1 MSAAEIEA
9 LLTPELREWVSAHR
23 ADDPHRLAL
32 QKHPPGFPAA
42 LAVGQVALLQKA
54 AAKLPK
60 MVAAQCILT
69 QRAYE
74 QSTSEVLSSQKPW
87 GKGAKALDLTCGLG
101 CDSFAIAG
109 MYDALMSLEPNPELA
124 KIVEF
129 NAGLLG
135 IQNITLVNQSAEDF
149 LSGYD
154 GPQFDLIYADPDR
167 RDATGKRVFGLQ
179 DCQPNVL
186 ELMPLLRKHG
196 KRILIK
202 ASPMVDLKA
211 IQNQFAQDVF
221 VWVLSEANEC
231 KEILIEPDPLAAGT
245 GAIFVRKGNS
255 GKVMSTMEARFI
267 PTWDAND
274 QAAYILECD
283 VALYV
288 AGLAFVCMDN
298 AELRGGML
306 SPEGYY
312 YSLDDDPEFHGHRY
326 KILADWPL
334 KPQAI
339 KAGLKARGIQKVQYS
354 KRDFDLPLEQVRKQI
369 GLPEGGEYF
378 LLLTRYGE
386 KGRWAF
392 FAERLV

>member
-1 MSAAEIEA
+1 

-23 ADDPHRLAL
+23 ADDAHRLAL
-32 QKHPPGFPAA
+32 QKHSPGFPTA

-54 AAKLPK
+54 AAKLPN

-101 CDSFAIAG
+101 CDSFAIARH
-109 MYDALMSLEPNPELA
+109 YDTLTSLEPNPELA
-124 KIVEF
+124 KIVKF
-129 NAGLLG
+129 NADLLG
-135 IQNITLVNQSAEDF
+135 IQNITLVNQTAEDF
-149 LSGYD
+149 LSRYD

-167 RDATGKRVFGLQ
+167 RDAKGKRVFGLE
-179 DCQPNVL
+179 DCQPNVIAL
-186 ELMPLLRKHG
+186 LPLLRKHG
-196 KRILIK
+196 KRMLIK

-211 IQNQFAQDVF
+211 IQKQFPEGVF
-221 VWVLSEANEC
+221 VCVLSEANEC
-231 KEILIEPDPLAAGT
+231 KEILIEPDPLAPGT
-245 GAIFVRKGNS
+245 GAIIVRKGIPR
-255 GKVMSTMEARFI
+255 KMMSTIDSPFKAS
-267 PTWDAND
+267 WDAQD
-274 QAAYILECD
+274 DPAFVLECD

-288 AGLAFVCMDN
+288 AGLAEAYMQN

-312 YSLDDDPEFHGHRY
+312 YSLDDEAEFHGHRY

-392 FAERLV
+392 LAERLV